1 MFELVVNDSASRA
14 PSKTVILVNT
24 NRSTRGSRQSQ
35 YRREGHNA
43 SSNKECSGENKD
55 GLDGLKAG
63 RNSPVAP
70 SAQSGS
76 GRNQQLKLK
85 PAERKKRHNGG
96 NYEWS
101 LARGHGQSPPLY
113 GA

>member
-1 MFELVVNDSASRA
+1 MICWVSGQWLTKQDS
-14 PSKTVILVNT
+14 N
-24 NRSTRGSRQSQ
+24 STRVDN
-35 YRREGHNA
+35 HNIGA
-43 SSNKECSGENKD
+43 KD
-55 GLDGLKAG
+55 TMPAATKNVPVKTKMLGLDGLKAG
-63 RNSPVAP
+63 RNPPVAP

-96 NYEWS
+96 NYEWT

-113 GA
+113 GV